1 MSFLLNK
8 ALNNNYIRPN
18 NLVPSQT
25 ISNYVML
32 ILQSGVAYQIANFFE
47 FFVLLDKSCWL
58 NNLCKRH
65 YINGSES
72 KWMVHHNKKS
82 YDEKNALYL
91 NVNVFSTKVLWRG
104 TIFTSPAGDRTA
116 ILRGQRTTELREGP
130 AACSAKGVPSFL
142 SYFKTLSIGP
152 APGIEPATSRSA
164 VKRST
169 VWANPSFD
177 LTFLICLFCFYI
189 RVQNKTCRHK
199 RFLMMTV
206 QLLLWRR
213 QITRIEKVNIHIQKE
228 DERH

>member
-1 MSFLLNK
+1 M
-8 ALNNNYIRPN
+8 
-18 NLVPSQT
+18 
-25 ISNYVML
+25 
-32 ILQSGVAYQIANFFE
+32 
-47 FFVLLDKSCWL
+47 VLLSKLLIFVNSWYSLISLVDWTTCANVITSTD
-58 NNLCKRH
+58 RSQ
-65 YINGSES
+65 SE
-72 KWMVHHNKKS
+72 WCMHHNKKS
-82 YDEKNALYL
+82 YDERNALYL
-91 NVNVFSTKVLWRG
+91 NVNVFSTKVLRRG

-116 ILRGQRTTELREGP
+116 ILLGQRTTEPREGP
-130 AACSAKGVPSFL
+130 TACSAKGVPSFL

-152 APGIEPATSRSA
+152 APGIEPATSCSA

-169 VWANPSFD
+169 DWANPSFD

-199 RFLMMTV
+199 RFLMITV